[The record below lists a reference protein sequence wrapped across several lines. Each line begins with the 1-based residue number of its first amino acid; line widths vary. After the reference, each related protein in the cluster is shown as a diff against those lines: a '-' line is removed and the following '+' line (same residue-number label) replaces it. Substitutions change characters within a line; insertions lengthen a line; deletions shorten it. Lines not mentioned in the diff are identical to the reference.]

1 LFRARFASSVLYG
14 TTEIIAYTAME
25 DKIIQMTPTKISTAI
40 VSSRTILAPKKSL
53 TYQNCEE
60 LEAMFNDSLNQHK
73 TEIILDFKAVSFVDS
88 ETLELLLRFHEEFKN
103 RGGRFK
109 IIGINTV
116 CRDIL
121 NATRL
126 INVFNV
132 YEDIHQAIKDVS

>member
-1 LFRARFASSVLYG
+1 
-14 TTEIIAYTAME
+14 ME
-25 DKIIQMTPTKISTAI
+25 DKIFEMTPTKIGPAGAGSRAI
-40 VSSRTILAPKKSL
+40 LVPRDSL

-60 LEAMFNDSLNQHK
+60 LETMFNDSLNQHK
-73 TEIILDFKAVSFVDS
+73 TEIILDFKAVTFLDS
-88 ETLELLLRFHEEFKN
+88 EALELLLRFHEEFKN

-109 IIGINTV
+109 IIGINTI

-132 YEDIHQAIKDVS
+132 YEDVHQAIKDVS